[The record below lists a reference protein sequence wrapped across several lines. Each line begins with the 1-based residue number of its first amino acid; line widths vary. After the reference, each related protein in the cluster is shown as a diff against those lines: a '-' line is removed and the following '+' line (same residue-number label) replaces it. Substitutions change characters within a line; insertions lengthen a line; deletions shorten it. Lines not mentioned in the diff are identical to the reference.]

1 MPIRSRT
8 ARFGALGALALTLVT
23 GCGLQTATQ
32 YTPAASPGSLQPL
45 DGAAGAELVV
55 GSKNF
60 TEQLVLGKI
69 AVIAL
74 QVAGFDVVDRTN
86 IPGSVPVREGAVSGE
101 LDVQWEYTGTAWIS
115 YLGNPTG
122 IPDRQEQFEAVRDA
136 DLANGLTWLPPAEMN
151 NTYAFAV
158 RSETAAEL
166 GSITTLSQIAALPV
180 EQRTF
185 CVESEFASRN
195 DGFVPMLDAYGLE
208 LGDPQG
214 VPRDN
219 VRTLDT
225 GAVYEA
231 TDQGACNFGEVF
243 TTDGRIPALD
253 LTVLEDDRAF
263 FPAYNVAPVVY
274 THTLEEH
281 PELADVFAQITPL
294 ITDDVMQTL
303 NAKVDV
309 DGEDPGDVALDWM
322 VGEGLVARG

>member
-1 MPIRSRT
+1 MRPRT
-8 ARFGALGALALTLVT
+8 RPLVALVAVT
-23 GCGLQTATQ
+23 GLLSGCGLQAANEF
-32 YTPAASPGSLQPL
+32 TPAAAAGSIQPVA
-45 DGAAGAELVV
+45 GAAGAELTV

-74 QVAGFDVVDRTN
+74 QVAGFSVTDRTN
-86 IPGSVPVREGAVSGE
+86 IPGSVPVRSGATSGE
-101 LDVQWEYTGTAWIS
+101 LDMQWEYTGTAWIS

-122 IPDRQEQFEAVRDA
+122 IPDRTQQYEAVRDA
-136 DLANGLTWLPPAEMN
+136 DVANGLTWLPPAEMN

-158 RSETAAEL
+158 RSEAAAEL
-166 GSITTLSQIAALPV
+166 GGITTLSEIAALPV

-185 CVESEFASRN
+185 CLESEFASRN
-195 DGFVPMLDAYGLE
+195 DGFEPMLETYGLA

-219 VRTLDT
+219 VRILDT

-243 TTDGRIPALD
+243 TTDGRIDALD
-253 LTVLEDDRAF
+253 LTVLADDRRF

-274 THTLEEH
+274 TQTLEEH
-281 PELADVFAQITPL
+281 PEIADVFGQITPL
-294 ITDDVMQTL
+294 ITDEVMIEL
-303 NAKVDV
+303 NRRVDV
-309 DGEDPGDVALDWM
+309 DGEEPADVAYDWM
-322 VGEGLVARG
+322 RSEGLVE